1 MKARKIGIIG
11 VGHVGAH
18 VMFDMAVLGIADEI
32 ILVDINDKK
41 SACETQDL
49 FDSLSLL
56 PHRVRVRVGDIKD
69 LADADVVVNASG
81 KVSLLIGSTDRTR
94 ELRYTIPAVHT
105 WVDRLRKSGF
115 DGILIDISNPCDVVT
130 REIALGLGLPKGR
143 VFGTGTGLDTARL
156 VSRLAEETGIDHKSI
171 TAFMIGEHGSAQFCP
186 WSCVSFAGVPLS
198 EMAQRDE
205 KFAFDY
211 DKVEDLARQGGWI
224 TFAGKQCTEY
234 AIALTA
240 ARMAQAVLHDEK
252 LIMPASALLEGE
264 YGEQDIYVGIPVV
277 IGAGGAEQVHE
288 LPLTAAELAHFHDCC
303 ESIRTNMTLA
313 DELYPE
319 KQA

>member
-56 PHRVRVRVGDIKD
+56 PHRVRVRVGDIED

-105 WVDRLRKSGF
+105 
-115 DGILIDISNPCDVVT
+115 
-130 REIALGLGLPKGR
+130 
-143 VFGTGTGLDTARL
+143 
-156 VSRLAEETGIDHKSI
+156 
-171 TAFMIGEHGSAQFCP
+171 
-186 WSCVSFAGVPLS
+186 
-198 EMAQRDE
+198 
-205 KFAFDY
+205 
-211 DKVEDLARQGGWI
+211 
-224 TFAGKQCTEY
+224 
-234 AIALTA
+234 
-240 ARMAQAVLHDEK
+240 
-252 LIMPASALLEGE
+252 
-264 YGEQDIYVGIPVV
+264 
-277 IGAGGAEQVHE
+277 
-288 LPLTAAELAHFHDCC
+288 
-303 ESIRTNMTLA
+303 
-313 DELYPE
+313 
-319 KQA
+319 

>member
-1 MKARKIGIIG
+1 M
-11 VGHVGAH
+11 
-18 VMFDMAVLGIADEI
+18 
-32 ILVDINDKK
+32 
-41 SACETQDL
+41 
-49 FDSLSLL
+49 
-56 PHRVRVRVGDIKD
+56 
-69 LADADVVVNASG
+69 
-81 KVSLLIGSTDRTR
+81 
-94 ELRYTIPAVHT
+94 
-105 WVDRLRKSGF
+105 
-115 DGILIDISNPCDVVT
+115 VT

-156 VSRLAEETGIDHKSI
+156 VSRLAEETGIGHKSI

-198 EMAQRDE
+198 EMAKRDE
-205 KFAFDY
+205 KFAFDH
-211 DKVEDLARQGGWI
+211 DKIEDLARQGGWV

-277 IGAGGAEQVHE
+277 IGAGGVEQVHE
-288 LPLTAAELAHFHDCC
+288 LPLTATELARFHDCC
-303 ESIRTNMTLA
+303 ESIRTNMALA